1 MKGSVGSRF
10 TLSSETRP
18 AVVRHILD
26 YRLYRQPRLFARF
39 LSILSTSGK
48 KGVPEKARRTARD
61 VVYCLC
67 ECYYRGKP
75 ASVSDIFL
83 AAEVAKTTAIRCVA
97 LLEKLGIVTR
107 KADPRDRRRAAIAFT
122 TPYQDL
128 LETFVGEV
136 FNDFK
141 DVIDVGSAVERRRA
155 EEALR
160 RSEQR
165 FRDFAEV
172 ASHWQWETDSN
183 LRLTWISEGYAK
195 TTGDP
200 LERVLGKRREE
211 LMPPETRDTE
221 PFRRYLDL
229 TARRE
234 PFHDIPLRWRSLK
247 GRVHHMVVSGKPVFD
262 ASGRF
267 EGYRGTTRD
276 VTDLLEAQERATT
289 AERRFIAAV
298 EAIPDTFAIVD
309 ANDRLVMFNSALA
322 KAYPGIHPG
331 MSMEDFARI
340 TTRTAIGGN
349 DPRQAESL
357 LQARLDY
364 HRNPQGF
371 FVRYR
376 ADGSLRLIRERRL
389 PDGSTLMLGSDITA
403 MKEAQTRAAD
413 AERRFMDA
421 IEAVSDAFALFD
433 PDDRLVICNR
443 EYRSCSPLMDKI
455 AVPGAAFEDILRISV
470 EAGMLPDA
478 VGREEEY
485 IQERLRRHR
494 NPNPTEPFTE
504 RISAGRSR
512 QYREQRLP
520 DGSTLLV
527 ATNIT
532 ELQAAEERAAAD
544 RLRLREAIEAIAD
557 GFVLFDAED
566 RLILC
571 NSKYRE
577 SLEAIDDRLRPGVTL
592 TAIIE
597 GLLDTGY
604 YADVT
609 PQNRAV
615 FLAKRMKE
623 HRQRPCSIVQHVTGD
638 RWYEII
644 EYRTNDGGT
653 LLIRHDITEQRRT
666 ALHLQRLA
674 EAVESAAEFFSFYD
688 ADDRLVFCNKKVHE
702 INRASS
708 ETLTPGTPFETHI
721 RALVAKGLAPEAS
734 GREEE
739 WIQARLERHRN
750 PGEPFEVQR
759 QDGIWLLIHE
769 QRLPDGGTAT
779 LATDITRLKHT
790 EAALR
795 DAKEQAE
802 FANRSKTIF
811 LANLSHE
818 FRTPLNSIIGFA
830 DILKNEALGSLGSR
844 RYQEYARDISDSSRH
859 LLDLINDIIDLSRV
873 EASGELPLREQIVDV
888 GDVVDSCRRLVGG
901 LVDEAG
907 LELKIEVLASMPGLY
922 ADERRVK
929 QILLNLLSNA
939 IKFTPKGGTVRL
951 SAATQTD
958 NAMVFQVS
966 DNGPGIPPED
976 IGAVLIPFGA
986 TASNRTYRSEGSGL
1000 GLAIAKSLA
1009 EMHGATMRMESALGT
1024 GTTVTVRFPKERVV
1038 PRPH

>member
-1 MKGSVGSRF
+1 M
-10 TLSSETRP
+10 RP

-39 LSILSTSGK
+39 LSILSASGA
-48 KGVPEKARRTARD
+48 KGIPEKARRTARD
-61 VVYCLC
+61 VIYCLC
-67 ECYYRGKP
+67 ECYYRGKA

-97 LLEKLGIVTR
+97 LLEKLGVVTR
-107 KADPRDRRRAAIAFT
+107 EADSRDRRRAAIALT
-122 TPYQDL
+122 APYRDL
-128 LETFVGEV
+128 LETFIGEV

-141 DVIDVGSAVERRRA
+141 DVIDVGSAAERRKA
-155 EEALR
+155 EAALR

-165 FRDFAEV
+165 FRDFAEI
-172 ASHWQWETDSN
+172 ASHWQWETDAN
-183 LRLTWISEGYAK
+183 LRLTWISEGFTKA
-195 TTGDP
+195 TGDP
-200 LERVLGKRREE
+200 PERVLGKRREE
-211 LMPPETRDTE
+211 LMPPQDRDSE
-221 PFRRYLDL
+221 PFKRYLDL
-229 TARRE
+229 VARRE
-234 PFHDIPLRWRSLK
+234 PFHDIPMRWRALT

-262 ASGRF
+262 ANSRF
-267 EGYRGTTRD
+267 GGYRGTTRD
-276 VTDLLEAQERATT
+276 VTDLMEAQERAVT
-289 AERRFIAAV
+289 AERRFSAAV
-298 EAIPDTFAIVD
+298 EAIPETFAIID
-309 ANDRLVMFNSALA
+309 ANDRFVVFNSALA
-322 KAYPGIHPG
+322 TAFPDLHAG
-331 MSMEDFARI
+331 MSMEEFARLS
-340 TTRTAIGGN
+340 AQMAVGSD
-349 DPRQAESL
+349 DPRQLENL
-357 LQARLDY
+357 LRARLDY
-364 HRNPQGF
+364 HRNPHGF

-376 ADGSLRLIRERRL
+376 TDGTVHLIRERRL

-403 MKEAQTRAAD
+403 LKEAQTRAAD
-413 AERRFMDA
+413 AEHRFMNA

-455 AVPGAAFEDILRISV
+455 AVPGAAFEGILRASV

-478 VGREEEY
+478 IGREEDY

-494 NPNPTEPFTE
+494 SPNPADPFVE
-504 RISAGRSR
+504 RISAGRAR
-512 QYREQRLP
+512 QCREQRLP

-544 RLRLREAIEAIAD
+544 RLRLREAIEAIVD
-557 GFVLFDAED
+557 GFALFDAED

-597 GLLDTGY
+597 GLLDAGY

-609 PQNRAV
+609 PKNRAA
-615 FLAKRMKE
+615 FLAQRMKD
-623 HRQRPCSIVQHVTGD
+623 HRERPCSIIQHVAGD

-653 LLIRHDITEQRRT
+653 LLIRHDITEQRRN

-674 EAVESAAEFFSFYD
+674 EAVESAAEAFSFYD
-688 ADDRLVFCNKKVHE
+688 AEDRLVYCNKKVHE
-702 INRASS
+702 LNRASP
-708 ETLTPGTPFETHI
+708 ETLVPGTPFEAHI
-721 RALVAKGLAPEAS
+721 RALVTKGLIPEAH

-739 WIQARLERHRN
+739 WIQERLVRHRN
-750 PGEPFEVQR
+750 PGEPFELQR
-759 QDGIWLLIHE
+759 QDGIWLLVHE
-769 QRLPDGGTAT
+769 QRLPDGGIAT
-779 LATDITRLKHT
+779 LATDITKLKQT

-795 DAKEQAE
+795 EAKEQAE
-802 FANRSKTIF
+802 FANRSKTVF
-811 LANLSHE
+811 VANLSHE

-830 DILKNEALGSLGSR
+830 DILKNEAFGSLGSR
-844 RYQEYARDISDSSRH
+844 RYQEYARDISESSRH
-859 LLDLINDIIDLSRV
+859 LLDLINDILDLSRV

-888 GDVVDSCRRLVGG
+888 GKVVDSCRRLVGG
-901 LVDEAG
+901 LADKAG
-907 LELKIEVLASMPGLY
+907 LELKIEVLTAMPGLY
-922 ADERRVK
+922 ADERRLK

-958 NAMVFQVS
+958 NALVFQVS
-966 DNGPGIPPED
+966 DDGPGLPSED
-976 IGAVLIPFGA
+976 IGAALMPLDA
-986 TASNRTYRSEGSGL
+986 TAGARAGRSNGPGL

-1009 EMHGATMRMESALGT
+1009 EMHGATLRMESALGA
-1024 GTTVTVRFPKERVV
+1024 GTTITVCFPKERVV